1 MPPFRPIYLF
11 LIIPVIAGWL
21 AQWRVRQI
29 YYRYLRIPN
38 KKKIKGSEAARIF
51 LSYHGLNMPI
61 LQTSKSM
68 LNYYNPQSKTLH
80 FSKII
85 AEHYSITSIGI
96 VAHEVEHAVQDHQGC
111 RFMVLRNKTAKF
123 LALVGQFSPLVF
135 MWGIFLR
142 NVIFIYSGV
151 ILLFGMVIFALISLP
166 VELNASNRALKTL
179 KETELADRKEI
190 KIVATVLRFAALTYF
205 AGAAQRM
212 GTFLFIVMILFMA
225 HQM

>member
-1 MPPFRPIYLF
+1 MLPLNPIYLL
-11 LIIPVIAGWL
+11 LIIPVLAGWF

-29 YYRYLRIPN
+29 YVRYLKIPN
-38 KKKIKGSEAARIF
+38 KKKIKGSEVAEVF
-51 LSYHGLNMPI
+51 LSHHGLNLPI
-61 LQTSKSM
+61 LQTRKPM
-68 LNYYNPQSKTLH
+68 LNYYNPQSKALH
-80 FSKII
+80 FCKRIS
-85 AEHYSITSIGI
+85 ENYSITSMGI

-111 RFMVLRNKTAKF
+111 RFMVLRNKIAKS
-123 LALVGQFSPLVF
+123 LAFIGQFSPLVF

-142 NVIFIYSGV
+142 NIFFVYSGV
-151 ILLFGMVIFALISLP
+151 ILLFGMVVFALISLP

-179 KETELADRKEI
+179 KETELADREEI
-190 KIVATVLRFAALTYF
+190 KMVATVLRFAALTYF